1 MLMISEINH
10 NLFFQTSSRLGKLP
24 EGVTLMLNRP
34 FTGLDFLNA
43 FVIHILEMKEA
54 GITQTHN
61 DTAQVLYVMFPD
73 QFDTG

>member
-54 GITQTHN
+54 GN